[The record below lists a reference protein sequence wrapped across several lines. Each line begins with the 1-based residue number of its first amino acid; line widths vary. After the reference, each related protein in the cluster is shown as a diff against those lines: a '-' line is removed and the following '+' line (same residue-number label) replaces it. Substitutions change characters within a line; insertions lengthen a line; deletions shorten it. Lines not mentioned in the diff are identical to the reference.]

1 MKNIFKLFIILSIS
15 INSCSYKKDIKE
27 DYNYIPN
34 NSIRFI
40 KTKKDTSLL
49 INKDNIYYL
58 LLLGN
63 PNIDIKVD
71 YLIKTKNNKE
81 NNKSS
86 EEYYLKDTLTI
97 NDITFRK
104 NDKIEVIMNNKKLC
118 IYKKELN
125 KDNFSSCDFIY
136 FYKIDYSFYITLNS
150 NITALFID
158 SYTKF
163 NYRFMYHLSTVWLDS
178 YSIDDN
184 SYTTLTFYKDNF
196 EVTSS
201 EIRGKTIHKKEK
213 S

>member
-1 MKNIFKLFIILSIS
+1 MKNIFVFLMLFGIS
-15 INSCSYKKDIKE
+15 SCSYKEEYKE
-27 DYNYIPN
+27 DYNYLPN

-40 KTKKDTSLL
+40 KTKEDTSLL

-58 LLLGN
+58 LLLGDQ
-63 PNIDIKVD
+63 NININVD
-71 YLIKTKNNKE
+71 YLIKTNNNKV
-81 NNKSS
+81 NIKSG

-97 NDITFRK
+97 NDVTFRK

-136 FYKIDYSFYITLNS
+136 FYKIDYNFYITLNS
-150 NITALFID
+150 NITGLFID

-163 NYRFMYHLSTVWLDS
+163 NYRFMYHLSTVWIDS
-178 YSIDDN
+178 YSIDEN
-184 SYTTLTFYKDNF
+184 TYTTLTIYKDNF
-196 EVTSS
+196 EVTTS
-201 EIRGKTIHKKEK
+201 ERRGKTIHKKEN